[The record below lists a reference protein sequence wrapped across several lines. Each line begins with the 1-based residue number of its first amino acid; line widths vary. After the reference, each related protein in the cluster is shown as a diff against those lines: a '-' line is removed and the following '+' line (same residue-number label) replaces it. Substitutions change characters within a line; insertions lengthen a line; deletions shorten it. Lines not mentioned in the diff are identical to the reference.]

1 MDKVKDITEILTLKK
16 SCIYFGT
23 SSNEMRLDKV
33 KDITEILTLKKA
45 VYILERLQ
53 MKCDYE
59 YMKKNPDICKSIV
72 VLFEDDFESI

>member
-1 MDKVKDITEILTLKK
+1 M
-16 SCIYFGT
+16 
-23 SSNEMRLDKV
+23 SSMDKV

-59 YMKKNPDICKSIV
+59 YMKENPDICKSIV